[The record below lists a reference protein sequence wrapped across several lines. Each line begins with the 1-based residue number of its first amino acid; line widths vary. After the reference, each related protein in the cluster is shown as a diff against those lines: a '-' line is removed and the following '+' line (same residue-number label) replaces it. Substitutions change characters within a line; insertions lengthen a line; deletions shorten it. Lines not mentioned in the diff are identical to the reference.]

1 MSLVVGGWV
10 GCSSS
15 DKQGVGS
22 QTCHGSAGEEFCS
35 CNSSG
40 NCDAGLTCA
49 TDLQQC
55 VHLAGTPATG
65 GNTGTTGTTGGS
77 TGAGNAVGTGGS
89 NTSGSAGSRST
100 GTGGVLSTGGT
111 GAVAGSRGT
120 GGSATG
126 GTTGGGGRTGS
137 SGGAT
142 GAGNS
147 SGTAGMNGGGSTGS
161 GGSPT
166 ATSCGTLKPSASG
179 NGEFTHY
186 NFGQGTAKGE
196 LGMYQTACGYLGSES
211 GQTDTVMNIANG
223 GMAKNTYF
231 AAIPGNSSSDF
242 NTRNYCGTCVQIT
255 NGGKT
260 IIATI
265 IDECPED
272 SNPVCKQ
279 NASGELDLSVDAFN
293 ALGFANGNPSGTS
306 WKAVPCPI
314 TTNVVVRI
322 KQSNEA
328 YIEGSILAITG
339 VSGPGGNASKTSYGS
354 WHFNSNIGSGS
365 QLTLTDA
372 AGRTLQVT
380 LSSGATDQN
389 QDTGKQFPACQ

>member
-1 MSLVVGGWV
+1 MSVVAGAWL

-15 DKQGVGS
+15 GDQGGS
-22 QTCHGSAGEEFCS
+22 PQTCKGSPGTEFCGCNASGS
-35 CNSSG
+35 CN
-40 NCDAGLTCA
+40 AGLTCA

-55 VHLAGTPATG
+55 VHLAGATG
-65 GNTGTTGTTGGS
+65 SGGSTGTGGS
-77 TGAGNAVGTGGS
+77 TGGGNATGTGG
-89 NTSGSAGSRST
+89 TGTGGDGSGGTAGSHST

-111 GAVAGSRGT
+111 GAVAGSRGN
-120 GGSATG
+120 GGSASG
-126 GTTGGGGRTGS
+126 GTTGGGGHTGGS
-137 SGGAT
+137 SGST
-142 GAGNS
+142 
-147 SGTAGMNGGGSTGS
+147 GTAGMNGAGGSATG
-161 GGSPT
+161 GAT

-242 NTRNYCGTCVQIT
+242 NTKNSCGTCVQIS
-255 NGGKT
+255 NNGKT

-279 NASGELDLSVDAFN
+279 NANGELDLSVDAFN
-293 ALGFANGNPSGTS
+293 ALGFGNGNPSGTS

-314 TTNVVVRI
+314 TGNVVVRI
-322 KQSNEA
+322 KQANEA
-328 YIEGSILAITG
+328 YIENSILAITG

-365 QLTLTDA
+365 QLTLTDT
-372 AGRTLQVT
+372 AGRMLQVT
-380 LSSGATDQN
+380 LPSGGTDQN
-389 QDTGKQFPACQ
+389 QDTGKQFPACE

>member
-1 MSLVVGGWV
+1 
-10 GCSSS
+10 
-15 DKQGVGS
+15 
-22 QTCHGSAGEEFCS
+22 
-35 CNSSG
+35 
-40 NCDAGLTCA
+40 
-49 TDLQQC
+49 
-55 VHLAGTPATG
+55 
-65 GNTGTTGTTGGS
+65 
-77 TGAGNAVGTGGS
+77 
-89 NTSGSAGSRST
+89 
-100 GTGGVLSTGGT
+100 
-111 GAVAGSRGT
+111 
-120 GGSATG
+120 
-126 GTTGGGGRTGS
+126 
-137 SGGAT
+137 
-142 GAGNS
+142 
-147 SGTAGMNGGGSTGS
+147 MNGGGSTGT

-242 NTRNYCGTCVQIT
+242 NTRNYCGACVQIT